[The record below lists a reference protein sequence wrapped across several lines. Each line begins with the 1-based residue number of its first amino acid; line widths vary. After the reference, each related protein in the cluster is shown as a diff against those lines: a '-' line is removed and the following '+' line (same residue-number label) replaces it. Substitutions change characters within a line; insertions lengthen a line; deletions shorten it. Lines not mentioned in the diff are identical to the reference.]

1 MFLDSCELDIVKQSL
16 IEKLYLWEPPSPPS
30 TDDERKKHIDNSI
43 CGPPTQLTNL
53 EADES
58 SAWTREE
65 VGIPVWRV
73 EGETRE
79 TSPGISSPARMVTTN
94 SWVGPSLVP
103 DVIALDD
110 AHVAD
115 QQRRLLR
122 FVSQAL
128 DDPKVLVFRGFAP
141 AAEATEEERHL
152 MEADKHRFR
161 FYLSVLKML
170 KLMVADGMYA
180 PDYILPPKPRAE
192 GRPSE
197 AKSKSGRDFR
207 GVSERSTPRGGG
219 GETSTSMARRPS
231 IAAETVAEVT
241 TRAVPVRELEL
252 LLLRVLYRSEPQ
264 VFLDEPDKSKKDVVR
279 LLRQFYTKSTE
290 ADVIV
295 VEAKVEVCL
304 ILQLLYDM
312 YTDHRVKALV
322 ARCTPLHDIG
332 SHAPKLPT
340 SHTPH
345 LTPLQVQGAVRH
357 SRREQAVAEGG
368 APEVRGVPPL
378 RQA

>member
-1 MFLDSCELDIVKQSL
+1 
-16 IEKLYLWEPPSPPS
+16 
-30 TDDERKKHIDNSI
+30 
-43 CGPPTQLTNL
+43 
-53 EADES
+53 
-58 SAWTREE
+58 
-65 VGIPVWRV
+65 
-73 EGETRE
+73 
-79 TSPGISSPARMVTTN
+79 
-94 SWVGPSLVP
+94 
-103 DVIALDD
+103 
-110 AHVAD
+110 
-115 QQRRLLR
+115 
-122 FVSQAL
+122 
-128 DDPKVLVFRGFAP
+128 
-141 AAEATEEERHL
+141 

-207 GVSERSTPRGGG
+207 GVSERSTPRGGGGG

-322 ARCTPLHDIG
+322 ARYAARDWV
-332 SHAPKLPT
+332 APQSPHT
-340 SHTPH
+340 SHPAS
-345 LTPLQVQGAVRH
+345 VYIVGGGGG
-357 SRREQAVAEGG
+357 EGSPVC
-368 APEVRGVPPL
+368 APSPKTASEVL
-378 RQA
+378 R

>member
-1 MFLDSCELDIVKQSL
+1 
-16 IEKLYLWEPPSPPS
+16 
-30 TDDERKKHIDNSI
+30 
-43 CGPPTQLTNL
+43 
-53 EADES
+53 
-58 SAWTREE
+58 
-65 VGIPVWRV
+65 
-73 EGETRE
+73 
-79 TSPGISSPARMVTTN
+79 
-94 SWVGPSLVP
+94 
-103 DVIALDD
+103 
-110 AHVAD
+110 
-115 QQRRLLR
+115 
-122 FVSQAL
+122 
-128 DDPKVLVFRGFAP
+128 
-141 AAEATEEERHL
+141 
-152 MEADKHRFR
+152 
-161 FYLSVLKML
+161 ML

-207 GVSERSTPRGGG
+207 GVSERSTPRGGGGGGG

-322 ARCTPLHDIG
+322 ARCKRRCAILDQP
-332 SHAPKLPT
+332 PPNPPP
-340 SHTPH
+340 HTPH

-357 SRREQAVAEGG
+357 SRRE
-368 APEVRGVPPL
+368 
-378 RQA
+378 

>member
-1 MFLDSCELDIVKQSL
+1 
-16 IEKLYLWEPPSPPS
+16 
-30 TDDERKKHIDNSI
+30 
-43 CGPPTQLTNL
+43 
-53 EADES
+53 
-58 SAWTREE
+58 
-65 VGIPVWRV
+65 
-73 EGETRE
+73 
-79 TSPGISSPARMVTTN
+79 
-94 SWVGPSLVP
+94 
-103 DVIALDD
+103 
-110 AHVAD
+110 
-115 QQRRLLR
+115 
-122 FVSQAL
+122 
-128 DDPKVLVFRGFAP
+128 
-141 AAEATEEERHL
+141 

-180 PDYILPPKPRAE
+180 PDYILPPAEGE

-197 AKSKSGRDFR
+197 AKSKSGRAR

-219 GETSTSMARRPS
+219 SEASMSMARRPS

-322 ARCTPLHDIG
+322 ARCSRHTILG
-332 SHAPKLPT
+332 HAQ
-340 SHTPH
+340 TPH
-345 LTPLQVQGAVRH
+345 LPPHTSPPHLPLQVQGAVRH

-368 APEVRGVPPL
+368 ATEVRGVAAVRQARRRPRAPKVPRRRVPRPAGGERGRRPADHL
-378 RQA
+378 RQRLRTDLPQRPQARARRARARVWRRGTRRCVRLGHAPHPTPHTHISLCRRRATAPTSRASDEPHAVR